1 MAALTILV
9 LSVCFS
15 PKVSAPGLFLFLILA
30 LLVGY
35 TAACFASGLAGCL
48 AFAAAA
54 LFGAFAEILGF
65 KSFDVFHYYYLL
77 YCIIFNN
84 FITFDLPCQYV
95 QAFADSVVSPAGS
108 SSFAALSFNFHSLNR
123 KTAGI
128 TISTATAAAAR

>member
-95 QAFADSVVSPAGS
+95 QASADSCFAAV
-108 SSFAALSFNFHSLNR
+108 SFAFHCLKR